1 MKAILKREIKNFLKN
16 PIFWAGLLIMVAG
29 IYQILQPYLELHY
42 FTSNAEIQNM
52 SVSSLEDADVM
63 EGYIPVSDE
72 ERTEN
77 GYEEIYRTMTE
88 DMGLPTEEANEAISS
103 IRGMNTEEA
112 CDYLEKE
119 YRYYGA
125 QYSLEGSKY
134 KQGDANEVNTYI
146 QKKMQEH
153 PYSYYFARKYADFAG
168 LFMAFFAT
176 ILLAFLFLRDTRKDT
191 YELLHT
197 KPIAPW
203 QYVLGKVG
211 SGFLILMMALAVLTL
226 VFGGLCLGKGLSQG
240 FSVNLLD
247 FLVAD
252 IVYIMPNMLM
262 IVCVY
267 AIAALIFKNPL
278 PATPLLFLYIIYSN
292 MGGTGADGR
301 YGYQGRLLSIIVRF
315 PGRFFDTEMPPMLV
329 LNQTFLIL
337 ASIVIV
343 CIGIVIWNRRRVY

>member
-1 MKAILKREIKNFLKN
+1 
-16 PIFWAGLLIMVAG
+16 
-29 IYQILQPYLELHY
+29 
-42 FTSNAEIQNM
+42 
-52 SVSSLEDADVM
+52 
-63 EGYIPVSDE
+63 
-72 ERTEN
+72 
-77 GYEEIYRTMTE
+77 
-88 DMGLPTEEANEAISS
+88 
-103 IRGMNTEEA
+103 
-112 CDYLEKE
+112 
-119 YRYYGA
+119 
-125 QYSLEGSKY
+125 
-134 KQGDANEVNTYI
+134 
-146 QKKMQEH
+146 MQEH

-315 PGRFFDTEMPPMLV
+315 PGRF
-329 LNQTFLIL
+329 LIQK
-337 ASIVIV
+337 
-343 CIGIVIWNRRRVY
+343 CRPCWY